1 MSLSAPIFSWF
12 MFIARYVNIVR
23 LILLLFENR
32 CRDAITSRPTS
43 GEMSSCFPASCKERR
58 EREKRQKKSKT
69 KEQKKSKKKSK
80 KRAATDGESQG
91 WTCQVSVWR
100 RKFMMFTV

>member
-43 GEMSSCFPASCKERR
+43 GEMSSCFPVSCEERR
-58 EREKRQKKSKT
+58 EQE
-69 KEQKKSKKKSK
+69 ESK
-80 KRAATDGESQG
+80 KRTATDGESQG

-100 RKFMMFTV
+100 RTFQMFTV